1 MHYYGK
7 FLPNLSPWL
16 HPLNRLLKSN
26 VQWKWST
33 KCQKA
38 FEHAKSQLAS
48 APVLAIYDAERQI
61 KLAADASAY
70 GLAQKVA
77 TATQRDPLLS
87 QIYRYTQ
94 LGWPTEVDSVFV
106 CHFGIVKLN
115 CLWKQIAY
123 CGVYES

>member
-1 MHYYGK
+1 MHYHGK

-33 KCQKA
+33 KRQKA

-48 APVLAIYDAERQI
+48 APVLANYDVERQI

-87 QIYRYTQ
+87 QVYRYTQ
-94 LGWPTEVDSVFV
+94 LGWPTEVDSVSFS
-106 CHFGIVKLN
+106 IL
-115 CLWKQIAY
+115 
-123 CGVYES
+123 ESSN